1 MKTFALAPITILV
14 SSALA
19 LACGSS
25 FAEEVAKTQAV
36 SAASPQV
43 QEISGATKKREATS
57 GAFVLTKT
65 AEGKKLLADM
75 AADFLYT
82 GPSTFDGKKIGGGRN
97 MYAIATSYGNR
108 PENITAELTTDYH
121 PAKGPT
127 EQLPKTAARS

>member
-14 SSALA
+14 SSALT

-57 GAFVLTKT
+57 GAFVLTQDSRMQKT
-65 AEGKKLLADM
+65 
-75 AADFLYT
+75 FWQ
-82 GPSTFDGKKIGGGRN
+82 IW
-97 MYAIATSYGNR
+97 
-108 PENITAELTTDYH
+108 
-121 PAKGPT
+121 
-127 EQLPKTAARS
+127 QLISFIPVPARSTERKSAAAEICMQSPLLTATDRKTSLQS

>member
-14 SSALA
+14 SSALT

-65 AEGKKLLADM
+65 AEGKN
-75 AADFLYT
+75 FWQ
-82 GPSTFDGKKIGGGRN
+82 IW
-97 MYAIATSYGNR
+97 
-108 PENITAELTTDYH
+108 
-121 PAKGPT
+121 
-127 EQLPKTAARS
+127 QLISFIPVPARSTERKSAAAEICMQSPLLTATDRKTSLQS